1 MGLMKKRSLLL
12 VASLGALVLAAAL
25 IAATASAAGKPGAAS
40 KAAAAARSVAGQPAA
55 ATAPSG
61 SCLISEGFDDI
72 TALPDW
78 AIINHSEPLGVTDW
92 FQGNDTVFPAH
103 TGDPTSY
110 IGANFNNTGD
120 LGTISD
126 WLLTPV
132 VPMQD
137 GSSVTFWT
145 RTVTPGATIYPD
157 RLQVRASTAGTSTNV
172 GTSSTDVGD
181 FTMLLLDI
189 NPTYATDGYP
199 FEWTQFTATV
209 SGVPGAMTGRFAF
222 RYFVENAGLNGSNS
236 MVMPTTSLPGSTSR
250 SKVLGQCTQ

>member
-25 IAATASAAGKPGAAS
+25 IAATASAAGKPGVAS
-40 KAAAAARSVAGQPAA
+40 KAAAGARSVAGQRAT

-61 SCLISEGFDDI
+61 SCTISEGFDDI

-110 IGANFNNTGD
+110 IGANFNNTSD
-120 LGTISD
+120 GTISN
-126 WLLTPV
+126 WLLIPV
-132 VPMQD
+132 VTIVN
-137 GSSVTFWT
+137 GNSVTFWT
-145 RTVTPGATIYPD
+145 RTVTGSNFPD
-157 RLQVRASTAGTSTNV
+157 RLQVRASTAGDSTDV

-181 FTMLLLDI
+181 FTHLLLDI
-189 NPTYATDGYP
+189 NPTYTLHNYP
-199 FEWTQFTATV
+199 ED
-209 SGVPGAMTGRFAF
+209 
-222 RYFVENAGLNGSNS
+222 
-236 MVMPTTSLPGSTSR
+236 
-250 SKVLGQCTQ
+250 